1 MSSTNLSL
9 KNLLILVSGALLF
22 TVVCGVSVFSYYTFE
37 EFNYQEAIK
46 FRSQQG
52 QSTSLQVDEYLSNIE
67 DKLAMIG
74 LDIDY
79 QDNKLNNEALII
91 ALLAKLN
98 RSAHGIAAYV
108 ALDNGLSFD
117 HNGQYYADLNL
128 NVDWY
133 TKPKLTGK
141 FVLTEPKFDEV
152 LKTVVSSL
160 SMPIMVHGKFIGV
173 IGIDIASKTWQEIVT
188 ANVADGQVFLT
199 NAHNSVLYAPYE
211 DFLGKDF
218 FSLRPVFRNFV
229 NAHMQYAR
237 DDGKEFLATK
247 ISDSQYGVN
256 VYTYETMAVILA
268 PSRNMLT
275 TSLLIAAL
283 CIAFSLVIIYLIVI
297 KFIYVPIG
305 GEPKDIQAILE
316 HVSEG
321 DLTLDVASEGD
332 DTGIY
337 AATVK
342 MVANLKSVVGNI
354 NQQSHAVEQTSG
366 ELTAL
371 VEETKQSSDSQIS
384 QMAMT
389 ATAMNQMVS
398 TVEEITRNAQLA
410 STSASD
416 AFEQARNGAQVTQQ
430 TAQIIESLGGDINA
444 VSETIDKLRLETVNV
459 GDVLDVIRDIAE
471 QTNLLALN
479 AAIEAARAGEQGRGF
494 AVVADEVRSLASRT
508 QQSIKQINSTIEE
521 LQSVAVSAVDSMQQS
536 QSNTKEAI
544 DMASEARESLG
555 SILDSVDKIQDMN
568 SQIATAAEEQNAVAL
583 EINQSVIE
591 VNGLAK
597 STNENAET
605 TNQSTQQLSKVVVEL
620 SAITSKFTL

>member
-1 MSSTNLSL
+1 MSSNNLSL
-9 KNLLILVSGALLF
+9 KKLLILVTGALLF
-22 TVVCGVSVFSYYTFE
+22 TVVCGVSIFSYYTFE
-37 EFNYQEAIK
+37 DFNYQEAIK

-52 QSTSLQVDEYLSNIE
+52 KSTSIQVDEYVSDIE
-67 DKLAMIG
+67 DKLTMIA

-79 QDNKLNNEALII
+79 QDNKINNEALLIE
-91 ALLAKLN
+91 LLSRLN
-98 RSAHGIAAYV
+98 SSAHGVAAYI
-108 ALDNGLSFD
+108 ALDNGDSFD
-117 HNGQYYADLNL
+117 HNGQHYTDLNL

-133 TKPKLTGK
+133 TNPKLAGK
-141 FVLTEPKFDEV
+141 FVLTEPKYDEV

-160 SMPIMVHGKFIGV
+160 SMPLMVRGEFIGV
-173 IGIDIASKTWQEIVT
+173 IGIDIASETWKEIVT

-199 NAHNSVLYAPYE
+199 NAENAVLYAPYE
-211 DFLGKDF
+211 DFLGKNF
-218 FSLRPVFRNFV
+218 FSLRPVYRNFV
-229 NAHMQYAR
+229 KEHMQYEL
-237 DDGKEFLATK
+237 DDGQAYLATK
-247 ISDSQYGVN
+247 ISHSRYGVN
-256 VYTYETMAVILA
+256 VYTYEAIEIILA

-275 TSLLIAAL
+275 TSLLIAVL
-283 CIAFSLVIIYLIVI
+283 CIAFSLGLIYLIVI

-321 DLTLDVASEGD
+321 DLTVNIASNGN
-332 DTGIY
+332 DTGVY

-354 NQQSHAVEQTSG
+354 NQQSHAVEQTSS
-366 ELTAL
+366 ELSAL

-384 QMAMT
+384 QMEMT

-398 TVEEITRNAQLA
+398 TVEEITRNAQQA

-416 AFEQARNGAQVTQQ
+416 AFEQARNGAEVTQQ

-444 VSETIDKLRLETVNV
+444 VSETIDQLRLETVNV
-459 GDVLDVIRDIAE
+459 GDVLGVIREIAD

-508 QQSIKQINSTIEE
+508 QESIKQINSTIEE
-521 LQSVAVSAVDSMQQS
+521 LQSVAISAVESMQQS

-544 DMASEARESLG
+544 DMASDARESLG
-555 SILDSVDKIQDMN
+555 SILDSVEKIQDMN
-568 SQIATAAEEQNAVAL
+568 SQIATAAEEQNAVAQ

-605 TNQSTQQLSKVVVEL
+605 TNKSTQQLSQVVDEL
-620 SAITSKFTL
+620 SAITSEFTL